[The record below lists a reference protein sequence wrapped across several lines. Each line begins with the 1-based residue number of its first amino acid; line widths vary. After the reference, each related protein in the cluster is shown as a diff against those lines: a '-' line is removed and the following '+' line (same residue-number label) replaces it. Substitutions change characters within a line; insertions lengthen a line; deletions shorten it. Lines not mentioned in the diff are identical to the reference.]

1 MPQQSLGR
9 IDQAVINVT
18 PIQRYSGS
26 GATNQ
31 SAAGAYSNLSANNF
45 SSFAQA
51 VANEDQR
58 VNGQWSSALQAFGS
72 QQQEEQQ
79 PERREA
85 NLFEQIAHK
94 LEGIGQEVMRPVNEF
109 VEESIEKKDPVGTV
123 VGIMANTAVSN
134 PAGLFEVPSKLGA
147 AAIGGTDM
155 NSYDEE
161 DDTVSNKSL
170 NWNQRMGA
178 GASALIDVAGTG
190 FGGVPDTA
198 RAVKNAFTGAE
209 GAAKAAKAVDKF
221 EGVAK
226 NLPDPVKTVVGY
238 GSKAAWNAL
247 EEGAEEAVQS
257 FADSAYAGET
267 GQQVVDNA
275 LQSAAMG
282 AVGGGLWGLV
292 GHGINRH
299 TMKRNLRQEQQSQNA
314 VEGSPGQGQDY
325 FAASWTPS
333 EIGAAD
339 AEVAKHQKETVQRQK
354 EAGMSA
360 SITGVPATRDIN
372 PNSIGYPVEPF
383 RRQWD
388 RSPDNRRYILNW
400 ANQGAQQY
408 DEATLDQV
416 FRSDNSTLA
425 NSLNSIAQ
433 TAGYPYAVYERSP
446 HTNPSAMV
454 RAQVQRFTTGNG
466 LLMNPISPEPFG
478 GDLDGDNWTV
488 TFDPQIVSNA
498 RPLTAYMFRNRPQT
512 YDVTTGEGDSKRTE
526 TRDFRYGQLDFDP
539 KWSNIS
545 FSERTVSSDG
555 GEPVAKTAFDRVRD
569 ANVAGIQDQNVAA
582 QASKIIDDAWH
593 DYRDALS
600 GRRVGGRTYA
610 DSRID
615 DPELS
620 PSDWGVEQEALAVI
634 YDMRSK
640 LDDLPGTDRFF
651 GDDVAADLLWNL
663 QADTKV
669 QLAIDGYVD
678 EGHTAIE
685 RGKDIASILPMSE
698 RQIEYVKG
706 TIDVRSSHW
715 VEILDLAHVAARQFT
730 TRNAMLFRAN
740 GSATYVATAVRA
752 VDDLRQIFPES
763 TALTEQYAFF
773 IRLMD
778 VGSEPVDNALQLFKG
793 YVLDDTVRRTQLL
806 SRKIGDGS
814 LDVDQFM
821 DTFTQVYNEHA
832 AEFERAAVKQ
842 GFKGLFRDMSAKG
855 LNAIDPDVPGSAERA
870 FADLFGSAPMSS
882 LFPVKNGSTFFS
894 VSLDGFLDTVCDSPN
909 TIMSMELIDQDPKT
923 AAFIDRLIRNHESR
937 NAARGKAAEN
947 LIVANLSGRAM
958 VFDESGE
965 HRAMDAS
972 EAPDRLLW
980 TAKWQVM
987 ENLIGHDAAIYF
999 GLRNLD
1005 EAIASPWGKQLFSG
1019 DTDQINSAIT
1029 SISMAYKYREYIAK
1043 VAPGTASVSG
1053 DDRADA
1059 VRMYAKLAAMNAQ
1072 VSRLDDYVIQG
1083 VCQGDDWL
1091 LRMMIDPRVPYVTKE
1106 QVYDTLQNARG
1117 THISKSNMM
1126 FDALRTKDSELGDGE
1141 IGERL
1146 RSARQKARN
1155 MDQLGRFSGKVTADE
1170 IERLYSSGGAGL
1182 TRETVGA
1189 AINRVVRD
1197 NYKAGKT
1204 RAYASLLYNCL
1215 DLQKSGS
1222 EKGVAIDSA
1231 TMAYQAYST
1240 QAEGVMLQL
1249 IERLTG
1255 TQAGAVSPE
1264 TLQQNVESIKRLLV
1278 DKDYHL
1284 NVNTLQGERRLGR
1297 SEVWKILVGETVS
1310 DTTDPTADQWVGL
1323 IRQYPSMA
1331 TVLAPSYL
1339 TPVVGNEVS
1348 VVEMA
1353 GKPLVDAITNEI
1365 KTHATAER
1373 IYDKKVERI
1382 ADMVINDTHGVRAVL
1397 GNMRAEA
1404 GDGWESLKDS
1414 PAAWQKAVEKSVD
1427 KIARY
1432 LLNENSADQLM
1443 RVKDGD
1449 GARRAIVAET
1459 AERVRKI
1466 LDDAADRVARNMPA
1480 RARDISPRNDALQN
1494 ELLQRQARTV
1504 LAMKLRAIDPNSAVT
1519 ADLDDNAGLFGQTS
1533 AKVAADIEAMYTE
1546 ATKPINDAQS
1556 MVNYIVSGMPSS
1568 YRVMLNNLL
1577 VTDKMRE
1584 TWVTQRT
1591 NGSGDPQAVAQAQA
1605 EFDAAQQEVLNES
1618 VSETM
1623 ERYAKYAIPMGMCRP
1638 DPELGQVDPGPIVSA
1653 VNAARESGIFGVEDE
1668 GWAKQKDIE
1677 DACRKG
1683 DYFYLWSLQGKQNSL
1698 VMDEVVRYA
1707 QRHIPGKPE
1716 GEGLMAN
1723 NTDAAIGLLQLQEE
1737 IAGDDTL
1744 RPDRR
1749 DSRIMAPHVLVD
1761 AETERLAEN
1770 VITNMQSAGNT
1781 VNAGLEGGEYK
1792 EFAGIAALNDEV
1804 DCGTPPESITPR
1816 ALHQQLMSG
1825 TQAQK
1830 TALLGATFEVRD
1842 ESAQWQKH
1850 YNLSESSMRDVG
1862 LLTADKIDA
1871 EDAVR
1876 VYRLGDC
1883 PFGCSN
1889 HTRHPMTGTHGER
1902 GRYWYM
1908 KDVFA
1913 LMGFYNSEAGTF
1925 KLKKTLAA
1933 CQHVYE
1939 KISSSYDLASYP
1951 YAVDAD
1957 PARRATT
1964 MWTQINEV
1972 RARLAKHYER
1982 GFTER
1987 KLDGFGAYDAKVI
2000 SMFTTPIVEVQIG
2013 TDTQIVSVS
2022 DIQKMAKGMPSPA
2035 QEILV
2040 NMDSWRVVP
2049 MSVNQVCRHV
2059 DDRILRDCQGNVD
2072 GVGQKAL
2079 AEAAVKGLTDW
2090 SDYRVLT
2097 DEDVRGLFRGVRPLP
2112 TQLSEGDYPI
2122 AASPLAMAR
2131 VIEDRY
2137 GLNRGMAS
2145 ETNNRNFTNLPTATA
2160 EHRADAAAATDAIDK
2175 VASGNH
2181 LPFSIGYSNYRQ
2193 VDQRATLRHG
2203 ESMVP
2208 TLASLPSEVNRWVR
2222 IGGRTPAYLVRPMSI
2237 DERPVDELERV
2248 WNQIRGTGVVAIVP
2262 QNLRREAEQ
2271 VFPRSCFI
2279 GADAFT
2285 ISGQPYL
2292 VVDPVNEV
2300 KPGATHRSMSPV
2312 GRLEPSNIMI
2322 FVADKTGA
2330 DGDFR
2335 LRPGS
2340 IEHLREPVDG
2350 IANRKFEDQFPG
2362 ISPRIVEVVPKSEL
2376 ADVEA
2381 ALDANGVQFVYPQ
2394 WQANYRLSADRE
2406 MEKASIR
2413 ALTED
2418 FLAASKS
2425 EAVDENGN
2433 LVQGLAPQKCL
2444 CVLKVEHEGVT
2455 KYSPLIMSNGGM
2467 GAELDSFQVG
2477 HNDLD
2482 VSNIKVVYRA
2492 SLGIDENSSVKM
2504 IWEGD
2509 PVKSMARV
2517 VDEDDFEYV
2526 ELADDSQLSYH
2537 DVATGEIKPARTEG
2551 KANVASVQ
2559 SRFADKEILRRLRNY
2574 TLAMNSYTDYGY
2586 YFKLDDNGD
2595 WRFDREWFDDFCA
2608 RNNLSVEEMYE
2619 ARSAFLDPNLSRS
2632 DVWEKILYGGW
2643 TLDEN
2648 LTHNSILT
2656 AVGKA
2661 AYEIGI
2667 PPMKVYS
2674 NIEPRLG
2681 DLAQKGSDGDLV
2693 YNRLPVDADYVRAI
2707 QEALGSNWEDMR
2719 TFFRLITQNCST
2731 DIPFCSDA
2739 ETSSDPRY
2747 ERTIMSDRGNLYFK
2761 GSDNGR
2767 HEYFT
2772 VLADK
2777 TFWKRIGTQLGLPSP
2792 AGLQSNQHDT
2802 NFAMQEDGYRDWQTK
2817 DVVDTL
2823 SVTRRMLAPY
2833 AKGQKSAFMRVPDA
2847 DLVTDSLINS
2857 YTKRAD
2863 LNDLMALSNTYQRAN
2878 REYQESFLSP
2888 YRMIESTLDDAEV
2901 KANDKRVRD
2910 VVERVNRDL
2919 GISASQKMERNVLDT
2934 LVKHDRAWTSNAGSG
2949 VQTITYEN
2957 WRHSAERMVTRI
2969 RNREFP
2975 VSGGFDAN
2983 GDFGM
2988 AVLPDVLMD
2997 YLWEASPLVRSSFN
3011 TREKWYAARDVEVQK
3026 VRESIPLARRNTEFS
3041 ALRRMYMGAELLNGN
3056 EVATGALYGEWSIF
3070 HYARALEKGK
3080 ALVDGATGEQLNHFK
3095 VSIND
3100 MSSMFADMRN
3110 RDMERRKR
3118 NLPDN
3123 TAPNGYAG
3131 YWYGTSHR
3139 GLEFTK
3145 SLSQCMALSNPM
3157 LGVSAVA
3164 RRGLYGGFTN
3174 FMLAA
3179 ARKGVPFFRKPYVT
3193 LADRNRLN
3201 MICRDER
3208 IQDFVQYYGEARR
3221 IGVSPDQIL
3230 QAQNAGD
3237 LQELILAQYR
3247 KMNLGHPI
3255 LRKYSRNVF
3264 KFASGGRFFASKKV
3278 RTYFD
3283 RLASLLDPDDPADAL
3298 YLHKPQ
3304 GSDMTIFEQRV
3315 YNDPYGFMVE
3325 TLMKETDNPLWQKA
3339 QMAMSLAEE
3348 IDLAHDTAINSIMR
3362 ATFENH
3368 SVADF
3373 LISTGF
3379 CKFPYYA
3386 MNASGW
3392 MLNHV
3397 LPMSALNYKFTEWA
3411 GSREDGGRIYQ
3422 ALDKRIDLKRM
3433 HLENKQQFA
3442 SFSEALMHDAMTLS
3456 TRGLALVILALL
3468 NLEPPE
3474 DEHKMGN
3481 LSEWTILGQ
3490 PIAEEWWIN
3499 DIAGPAFALAA
3510 SIKSAMIG
3518 KPRFDLVVNWY
3529 ADAMYSNPMV
3539 QAGGIVAD
3547 LFMDDET
3554 LLDDLIDEAELYS
3567 GAETG
3572 EPSIARLLQMKSTTG
3587 ILNWASQFF
3596 TPSFVKEAAWV
3607 LDPDN
3612 KEASYK
3618 NVYVTDAYGNRV
3630 QDQYGNWRVERTN
3643 PMDQAFR
3650 KVTRN
3655 NPFLAVIMNIV
3666 TAGDTGRTGYLES
3679 EMPDTVMY
3687 NEEQVLVA
3695 NALSV
3700 VEYDE
3705 TGQPIYKD
3713 QADRRAISTAILNV
3727 LASSDDPSQLRADG
3741 FCLNY
3746 DTRNYV
3752 SKVIWDQINYLD
3764 NQWSGFIQET
3774 GRDYYVI
3781 GDGDF
3786 NVGAAKFE
3794 ALEQAYYD
3802 NRNYYKD
3809 LYYKLW
3815 DDAISSGPERYN
3827 RYKTTYETDDEG
3839 NVYATGLQRSLIWP
3853 FKSRPTDEQYT
3864 MGYEGDWETRSPL
3877 TGRSAGGRALLP
3889 ITEQIETPDLES
3901 WKVTDQGYSDVWED
3915 TVGEL
3920 AGNEWPDG
3928 LYDGDSTGASGYR
3941 SYGYRSYGYRSYGG
3955 RGYYRS
3961 YGGRSYSRG
3970 YSSYRR
3976 SGGGGGGGGY
3986 SPNLYSR
3993 LPNISPDRPNVMY
4006 SERLYD
4012 PNYNYLRPNFETK
4025 GSREAYKRSD
4035 I

>member
-31 SAAGAYSNLSANNF
+31 SAAGGYGKLNANNF

-72 QQQEEQQ
+72 LPQQEEQQ

-85 NLFEQIAHK
+85 NLFEQVAHK
-94 LEGIGQEVMRPVNEF
+94 LENIGQEVMRPVNEF
-109 VEESIEKKDPVGTV
+109 VEDSIEKKDIVGTV
-123 VGIMANTAVSN
+123 VGIMANTAASN
-134 PAGLFEVPSKLGA
+134 AAGLFEVPSKLGA

-155 NSYDEE
+155 NSYNEE
-161 DDTVSNKSL
+161 DDTVSNKQL

-178 GASALIDVAGTG
+178 GASALIDVAGSG
-190 FGGVPDTA
+190 FGGVPDTV
-198 RAVKNAFTGAE
+198 RAAKNAFTGAE
-209 GAAKAAKAVDKF
+209 GAAKAAKAVNRF
-221 EGVAK
+221 ENVAK
-226 NLPDPVKTVVGY
+226 NLPDPAKTVIGY
-238 GSKAAWNAL
+238 GTKAAWNAF

-282 AVGGGLWGLV
+282 AIGGGAWGLV

-299 TMKRNLRQEQQSQNA
+299 TMKKNLRQEQQAQNA

-354 EAGMSA
+354 EADMSA

-372 PNSIGYPVEPF
+372 PNNIGYPVEPF

-388 RSPDNRRYILNW
+388 RSPDNRQYILNW
-400 ANQGAQQY
+400 VNQGAQQY
-408 DEATLDQV
+408 DEASLDQI

-446 HTNPSAMV
+446 HTNLAAMV
-454 RAQVQRFTTGNG
+454 RAQVQQFTTGNG

-498 RPLTAYMFRNRPQT
+498 RPLTSYMFRNRPQT
-512 YDVTTGEGDSKRTE
+512 YDVTVGTGDEARTE
-526 TRDFRYGQLDFDP
+526 TREFRYGQLDFDP

-545 FSERTVSSDG
+545 FSEKTVSSD
-555 GEPVAKTAFDRVRD
+555 EKTPVAKASFEHVRD
-569 ANVAGIQDQNVAA
+569 ANVAGIQDQNVATRA
-582 QASKIIDDAWH
+582 KRIIDDAWR

-600 GRRVGGRTYA
+600 GRRVGGKTYRT
-610 DSRID
+610 SVIS

-620 PSDWGVEQEALAVI
+620 PSDWKTPQEALAVI

-640 LDDLPGTDRFF
+640 LNDLSGTDRFF
-651 GDDVAADLLWNL
+651 GDTVAADLLWNL
-663 QADTKV
+663 QYDTQV
-669 QLAIDGYVD
+669 QLAIDSYVD
-678 EGHTAIE
+678 KGHTAIE
-685 RGKDIASILPMSE
+685 RGNNIASILPMSE

-706 TIDVRSSHW
+706 SIDTKSSHW
-715 VEILDLAHVAARQFT
+715 IEILDLAHVAARQFT
-730 TRNAMLFRAN
+730 TKNAMLFRAN

-752 VDDLRQIFPES
+752 VDDLRQIFPEN

-793 YVLDDTVRRTQLL
+793 YVMDDTVRRTHLL

-814 LDVDQFM
+814 LTVDQFM
-821 DTFTQVYNEHA
+821 SAFTQVYNEHA
-832 AEFERAAVKQ
+832 KEFERAAVKQ

-882 LFPVKNGSTFFS
+882 LFPVKDGSAFYS

-909 TIMSMELIDQDPKT
+909 TILSMELIDQDPET
-923 AAFIDRLIRNHESR
+923 SAFIDRLIRNHESR

-947 LIVANLSGRAM
+947 LIVANLKGRAM
-958 VFDESGE
+958 RFDESGD

-972 EAPDRLLW
+972 ETPDRLLW

-999 GLRNLD
+999 GLRNID
-1005 EAIASPWGKQLFSG
+1005 EAIASPWGEQLFSG
-1019 DTDQINSAIT
+1019 DVDQIDSAIVA
-1029 SISMAYKYREYIAK
+1029 ISKAYKYREYIAK
-1043 VAPGTASVSG
+1043 VAPGVATVGG

-1059 VRMYAKLAAMNAQ
+1059 VKMYAKLAAINAQ
-1072 VSRLDDYVIQG
+1072 VSRLDDYIIQG
-1083 VCQGDDWL
+1083 ICQGDDWL

-1106 QVYDTLQNARG
+1106 QVYETLQNARG

-1146 RSARQKARN
+1146 RSARQKART

-1170 IERLYSSGGAGL
+1170 IERMYSSGGAGL

-1204 RAYASLLYNCL
+1204 RAYSSLLYNCL

-1240 QAEGVMLQL
+1240 QTDGLMLQL

-1255 TQAGAVSPE
+1255 TQTGAVSPE

-1284 NVNTLQGERRLGR
+1284 NVNTLQGERRIGR

-1310 DTTDPTADQWVGL
+1310 DTADPTADQWVSL
-1323 IRQYPSMA
+1323 IRQYPSMG

-1353 GKPLVDAITNEI
+1353 GKPLVDAIADEI
-1365 KTHATAER
+1365 KTHATPER
-1373 IYDKKVERI
+1373 IYDKKIERI
-1382 ADMVINDTHGVRAVL
+1382 TDMITNDTRAVRAVL

-1404 GDGWESLKDS
+1404 GVGWESLKDS
-1414 PAAWQKAVEKSVD
+1414 PAAWQKAVEKSVNR
-1427 KIARY
+1427 IARY

-1443 RVKDGD
+1443 RVKDGE
-1449 GARRAIVAET
+1449 GARRAIIAET
-1459 AERVRKI
+1459 AERVTGI
-1466 LDDAADRVARNMPA
+1466 LNNAADRVARNMPA

-1494 ELLQRQARTV
+1494 EILQRQARNALV
-1504 LAMKLRAIDPNSAVT
+1504 ARLRRIDPQTVVT
-1519 ADLDDNAGLFGQTS
+1519 SGLDDNDTLFNQTN
-1533 AKVAADIEAMYTE
+1533 ANVAQDIRDMYEA
-1546 ATKPINDAQS
+1546 ATKPILDAQS
-1556 MVNYIVSGMPSS
+1556 LVNYIVSGMPSS
-1568 YRVMLNNLL
+1568 YRTMLNNLL

-1591 NGSGDPQAVAQAQA
+1591 NGSGDPQAIAQA
-1605 EFDAAQQEVLNES
+1605 EAEFDNARDEILSES
-1618 VSETM
+1618 ASDIM
-1623 ERYAKYAIPMGMCRP
+1623 ERYAKYAIPMNMCQP
-1638 DPELGQVDPGPIVSA
+1638 DPELGQVDPGPIVDA
-1653 VNAARESGIFGVEDE
+1653 VKQARESGLFGVEEE
-1668 GWAKQKDIE
+1668 GWASKEDIE
-1677 DACRKG
+1677 DACRRD

-1707 QRHIPGKPE
+1707 QRNIYGKPE

-1723 NTDAAIGLLQLQEE
+1723 NTDAAIGLLQLQSE
-1737 IAGDDTL
+1737 IAGDETL
-1744 RPDRR
+1744 RPDMR
-1749 DSRIMAPHVLVD
+1749 DSTVNPPHVLVD

-1804 DCGTPPESITPR
+1804 DCGAPAEPITPR
-1816 ALHQQLMSG
+1816 SLYQQIMNG
-1825 TQAQK
+1825 TSAQK
-1830 TALLGATFEVRD
+1830 TALLGATYEVRD
-1842 ESAQWQKH
+1842 DDGQWQKR
-1850 YNLSESSMRDVG
+1850 YNLGEGSFQEFH
-1862 LLTADKIDA
+1862 LLTLDKIDA
-1871 EDAVR
+1871 EDIMR

-1883 PFGCSN
+1883 AFGCSN
-1889 HTRHPMTGTHGER
+1889 HTRHPVTGTHGER

-1933 CQHVYE
+1933 CQHIYE
-1939 KISSSYDLASYP
+1939 KISTSYDLASYP
-1951 YAVDAD
+1951 YSVEPD
-1957 PARRATT
+1957 PARRAPA
-1964 MWTQINEV
+1964 MWAQINEV
-1972 RARLAKHYER
+1972 RANLAKHYER
-1982 GFTER
+1982 GFAER

-2022 DIQKMAKGMPSPA
+2022 DIQKLAKGVPSPA
-2035 QEILV
+2035 SEIIM
-2040 NMDSWRVVP
+2040 NIDSWRVVP

-2059 DDRILRDCQGNVD
+2059 DDRILRDCQNDVS

-2097 DEDVRGLFRGVRPLP
+2097 DDDVRGLFRGMRPLP

-2122 AASPLAMAR
+2122 AATPLAMAR
-2131 VIEDRY
+2131 IIEDRY

-2145 ETNNRNFTNLPTATA
+2145 ETHDRNYSNLPTASA
-2160 EHRADAAAATDAIDK
+2160 EHRADAVAATDAIDGA
-2175 VASGNH
+2175 ASGYQ
-2181 LPFSIGYSNYRQ
+2181 LPFCIGYSNYRQ
-2193 VDQRATLRHG
+2193 LDQRAVLAHG
-2203 ESMVP
+2203 ETLTP
-2208 TLASLPSEVNRWVR
+2208 TLASLPSNVTHWVTVS
-2222 IGGRTPAYLVRPMSI
+2222 GRTPAYLVRPMSI
-2237 DERPVDELERV
+2237 DQRPVDELTRV
-2248 WNQIRGTGVVAIVP
+2248 WNQIRGTGVVALVP
-2262 QNLRREAEQ
+2262 QNLAREAEQ
-2271 VFPRSCFI
+2271 VFPRSCFV
-2279 GADAFT
+2279 DSSAFA

-2292 VVDPVNEV
+2292 VVDPHNEV
-2300 KPGATHRSMSPV
+2300 QQGATHRSKSQV
-2312 GRLEPSNIMI
+2312 GALNPSNVMI

-2340 IEHLREPVDG
+2340 IEHLREPIDG

-2362 ISPRIVEVVPKSEL
+2362 ISPRIVEVVPKAEL
-2376 ADVEA
+2376 KDVSA
-2381 ALDANGVQFVYPQ
+2381 ALDAKGPQFVYPQ
-2394 WQANYRLSADRE
+2394 WQGNYRLSADRE
-2406 MEKASIR
+2406 MEKANIR
-2413 ALTED
+2413 ALTEQ
-2418 FLAASKS
+2418 FLDAAKS
-2425 EAVDENGN
+2425 DAVDENGN
-2433 LVQGLAPQKCL
+2433 LVSGLAPQKCL
-2444 CVLKVEHEGVT
+2444 CILKVEHEGVT

-2467 GAELDSFQVG
+2467 GSTLASFHVG
-2477 HNDLD
+2477 YNDLD
-2482 VSNIKVVYRA
+2482 VNNIKVAYTA
-2492 SLGIDENSSVKM
+2492 SMGIDENNSVKM

-2517 VDEDDFEYV
+2517 VDESDFKYV
-2526 ELADDSQLSYH
+2526 ELADDSQLSYL
-2537 DVATGEIKPARTEG
+2537 DMPDGEIKIARTEG
-2551 KANVASVQ
+2551 KANIASVQ

-2574 TLAMNSYTDYGY
+2574 TLAMNTYTDWGY
-2586 YFKLDDNGD
+2586 YFKRDDNGV
-2595 WRFDREWFDDFCA
+2595 WRFDREWFDNFCS
-2608 RNNLSVEEMYE
+2608 RNNLTAEEMFE
-2619 ARSAFLDPNLSRS
+2619 ARSAFLDPNLSQS
-2632 DVWEKILYGGW
+2632 KVWDKIFYGGW
-2643 TLDEN
+2643 SLDEN
-2648 LTHNSILT
+2648 LAHNSILT

-2674 NIEPRLG
+2674 NIEPKLG
-2681 DLAQKGSDGDLV
+2681 ELAMKGSDGDLA
-2693 YNRLPVDADYVRAI
+2693 YARLSIDADYVRAI

-2719 TFFRLITQNCST
+2719 TFFRLVTRNCST

-2747 ERTIMSDRGNLYFK
+2747 ERTIMSEKGNLYFK
-2761 GSDNGR
+2761 GTDQGR

-2777 TFWKRIGTQLGLPSP
+2777 TFWKKIGTQLGLPSP

-2802 NFAMQEDGYRDWQTK
+2802 NFAMQEDGYRDWQVK

-2823 SVTRRMLAPY
+2823 SVTRRQLAPY
-2833 AKGQKSAFMRVPDA
+2833 AKGQRSAFMRVPDA

-2888 YRMIESTLDDAEV
+2888 YKMIESTLDDSEV
-2901 KANDKRVRD
+2901 KANDKRLKD
-2910 VVERVNRDL
+2910 VLERVNSNL
-2919 GISASQKMERNVLDT
+2919 GIKASQKMQRNILDT
-2934 LVKHDRAWTSNAGSG
+2934 LIKHDRAWTSNAGSG

-2957 WRHSAERMVTRI
+2957 WRHSAEHMVERI
-2969 RNREFP
+2969 QNRQFP
-2975 VSGGFDAN
+2975 ISGGFDAN
-2983 GDFGM
+2983 GNFGM
-2988 AVLPDVLMD
+2988 AVLPDMLMD
-2997 YLWEASPLVRSSFN
+2997 YLWEASPAVRSSFN

-3026 VRESIPLARRNTEFS
+3026 VRESIPLAKRNTEFS
-3041 ALRRMYMGAELLNGN
+3041 ALRRMYMGAELMNGN

-3080 ALVDGATGEQLNHFK
+3080 ALVDSATGEQLNHFK

-3100 MSSMFADMRN
+3100 MSEMFKDMRT

-3123 TAPNGYAG
+3123 TAPNGYTG

-3139 GLEFTK
+3139 GLELMK
-3145 SLSQCMALSNPM
+3145 SLSQLMSLSNPL
-3157 LGVSAVA
+3157 LGASAIA

-3193 LADRNRLN
+3193 LSDRRRLN
-3201 MICRDER
+3201 AICQDDRLR
-3208 IQDFVQYYGEARR
+3208 DFVQYYSEARR

-3247 KMNLGHPI
+3247 KMNLSHPV

-3264 KFASGGRFFASKKV
+3264 RIASGGKFFASKKV
-3278 RTYFD
+3278 KTYFD

-3298 YLHKPQ
+3298 YLHKPT

-3325 TLMKETDNPLWQKA
+3325 TLMKETDNPLWRKA

-3348 IDLAHDTAINSIMR
+3348 IDQAQDTAINSIMR
-3362 ATFENH
+3362 ALFENH

-3373 LISTGF
+3373 FMSTGF

-3386 MNASGW
+3386 MNVSGW

-3397 LPMSALNYKFTEWA
+3397 LPMSAINYKFTEWV
-3411 GSREDGGRIYQ
+3411 GSREDGGRIYS
-3422 ALDKRIDLKRM
+3422 ALDRSIDLKRM

-3468 NLEPPE
+3468 NLEPPKKE
-3474 DEHKMGN
+3474 EKMGN

-3529 ADAMYSNPMV
+3529 ADAMYNNPMI

-3572 EPSIARLLQMKSTTG
+3572 EPSVARLLQMKSTTG

-3655 NPFLAVIMNIV
+3655 NPFLGVIMNIF
-3666 TAGDTGRTGYLES
+3666 TAGDEGRTGYLEAQ
-3679 EMPDTVMY
+3679 MPDTVMY

-3700 VEYDE
+3700 VTYDE
-3705 TGQPIYKD
+3705 DGQPIMKD
-3713 QADRRAISTAILNV
+3713 QADRRAISTAIMNV
-3727 LASSDDPSQLRADG
+3727 LASSDDPAQLRADG

-3752 SKVIWDQINYLD
+3752 SKVIWDQINFLD
-3764 NQWSGFIQET
+3764 KQWSGFLQET
-3774 GRDYYVI
+3774 GRNYYLI
-3781 GDGDF
+3781 GDGDRYA
-3786 NVGAAKFE
+3786 GEAKFE

-3839 NVYATGLQRSLIWP
+3839 NVYATGLQRSLIYP
-3853 FKSRPTDEQYT
+3853 FKSRPDNEEYT

-3877 TGRSAGGRALLP
+3877 TGRSAGGRALIP
-3889 ITEQIETPDLES
+3889 ITEQIETPDIES
-3901 WKVTDQGYSDVWED
+3901 WKVTDQGYSDAWED

-3928 LYDGDSTGASGYR
+3928 LYDGDSLGASEYRPYGYR
-3941 SYGYRSYGYRSYGG
+3941 SYGYGRRSYYRSYGG
-3955 RGYYRS
+3955 RGYSRS
-3961 YGGRSYSRG
+3961 

-3976 SGGGGGGGGY
+3976 GGGGGGGGGY

>member
-31 SAAGAYSNLSANNF
+31 SAAGGYGNLNANNF
-45 SSFAQA
+45 ASFAQA

-58 VNGQWSSALQAFGS
+58 VNGQWGQALQAFGS
-72 QQQEEQQ
+72 LPQQEEQ

-85 NLFEQIAHK
+85 NLFEQVSHK
-94 LEGIGQEVMRPVNEF
+94 LENIGQEVMRPVNEF
-109 VEESIEKKDPVGTV
+109 VEDSIEKKDIVGTV
-123 VGIMANTAVSN
+123 VGIMANTAASN
-134 PAGLFEVPSKLGA
+134 AAGLFEVPSKLGA

-161 DDTVSNKSL
+161 DDTVSTKQL

-178 GASALIDVAGTG
+178 GASALIDVAGSG
-190 FGGVPDTA
+190 FGGVPDTF
-198 RAVKNAFTGAE
+198 RAAKNAFTGAE
-209 GAAKAAKAVDKF
+209 GAAKAAKAVNRF
-221 EGVAK
+221 ENVAK
-226 NLPDPVKTVVGY
+226 NLPDPVKTAVGY
-238 GSKAAWNAL
+238 GTKAAWNAF

-257 FADSAYAGET
+257 FADSAYAGES

-275 LQSAAMG
+275 VQSALMG
-282 AVGGGLWGLV
+282 AVGGGAWGLV

-299 TMKRNLRQEQQSQNA
+299 TMKKNLRQEQQAQNA
-314 VEGSPGQGQDY
+314 PESAPGQGQDY

-360 SITGVPATRDIN
+360 SITGVPATTDIN
-372 PNSIGYPVEPF
+372 PNKIGYPVEPF

-388 RSPDNRRYILNW
+388 RSPENRQYILNW

-408 DEATLDQV
+408 DETTLDQV

-425 NSLNSIAQ
+425 SSLNSIAQ

-446 HTNPSAMV
+446 HTNPAAMV
-454 RAQVQRFTTGNG
+454 RAQVQQFTTGNG

-488 TFDPQIVSNA
+488 TFDPNIVSNS

-512 YDVTTGEGDSKRTE
+512 YDVTIGEGDNKRTE
-526 TRDFRYGQLDFDP
+526 THDFRYGQLDFDP

-545 FSERTVSSDG
+545 FSAKTVSSD
-555 GEPVAKTAFDRVRD
+555 EETPVAKTSFERVRD
-569 ANVAGIQDQNVAA
+569 DSVTGIQDENVAA
-582 QASKIIDDAWH
+582 QARRIIDDAWGN
-593 DYRDALS
+593 YRDALS
-600 GRRVGGRTYA
+600 GRRVGGQTYSDA
-610 DSRID
+610 VID
-615 DPELS
+615 DPALS
-620 PSDWGVEQEALAVI
+620 PSDWGVKEEALAVI

-640 LDDLPGTDRFF
+640 LNDLPGTDRFF
-651 GDDVAADLLWNL
+651 GDEVASNLLWNL
-663 QADTKV
+663 QSDTKV
-669 QLAIDGYVD
+669 QLAVDGYVGD
-678 EGHTAIE
+678 AQENIE
-685 RGKDIASILPMSE
+685 RGEQVSSILPMSD

-706 TIDVRSSHW
+706 TIDVKSSHW
-715 VEILDLAHVAARQFT
+715 IEILDLAHVAIRQFT

-752 VDDLRQIFPES
+752 VDDLRQIFPED

-793 YVLDDTVRRTQLL
+793 YVLDDTVKRTQLL
-806 SRKIGDGS
+806 TRKIGDGS
-814 LDVDQFM
+814 LTVEQFM
-821 DTFTQVYNEHA
+821 DVFTQVYNEHA

-855 LNAIDPDVPGSAERA
+855 LNAIDPNIPGSAERA
-870 FADLFGSAPMSS
+870 FADMFGSAPMSS
-882 LFPVKNGSTFFS
+882 LFPIKNGSAFYS
-894 VSLDGFLDTVCDSPN
+894 VSLDGFLDTVCDAPN
-909 TIMSMELIDQDPKT
+909 TILSMELIDQDPETSK
-923 AAFIDRLIRNHESR
+923 FIDRLIQNHESR

-947 LIVANLSGRAM
+947 LVAANLSGRAM

-972 EAPDRLLW
+972 EKPDRLLW
-980 TAKWQVM
+980 IAKWQVM

-999 GLRNLD
+999 GLRNVD
-1005 EAIASPWGKQLFSG
+1005 EAIASPWGEQLFSG
-1019 DTDQINSAIT
+1019 DVDQIDSAIT
-1029 SISMAYKYREYIAK
+1029 AISTAYKYREYIAK
-1043 VAPGTASVSG
+1043 VAPGVATVGA

-1059 VRMYAKLAAMNAQ
+1059 VKMYAKLAAINAR
-1072 VSRLDDYVIQG
+1072 VSRLDDYIIQG
-1083 VCQGDDWL
+1083 ICQGDDWL

-1106 QVYDTLQNARG
+1106 QVYETLQNARG

-1155 MDQLGRFSGKVTADE
+1155 TDQLSRFSGKVTANE
-1170 IERLYSSGGAGL
+1170 IRRMYSTDGAGF

-1204 RAYASLLYNCL
+1204 RAYSSLLYNCL
-1215 DLQKSGS
+1215 DLQKQGS

-1240 QAEGVMLQL
+1240 QADGVMLQL

-1255 TQAGAVSPE
+1255 TRAGAVSPE

-1278 DKDYHL
+1278 DKDYYL
-1284 NVNTLQGERRLGR
+1284 NVNALQGERRLGR
-1297 SEVWKILVGETVS
+1297 SEIWKILVGETVT
-1310 DTTDPTADQWVGL
+1310 DEADPTADQWVNL
-1323 IRQYPSMA
+1323 IEQYPSMA

-1353 GKPLVDAITNEI
+1353 GKPLVDAIADEI

-1373 IYDKKVERI
+1373 VYDKKIERI
-1382 ADMVINDTHGVRAVL
+1382 TDMIINDTRAVRAVL

-1404 GDGWESLKDS
+1404 GPRWESLKDS
-1414 PAAWQKAVEKSVD
+1414 PAAWQKAVEKAVN

-1449 GARRAIVAET
+1449 GARRAIIAET
-1459 AERVRKI
+1459 AERVTEF
-1466 LDDAADRVARNMPA
+1466 LNNAADRVARNMPA
-1480 RARDISPRNDALQN
+1480 RARDLSPRNDALQN
-1494 ELLQRQARTV
+1494 EILQRQARNA
-1504 LAMKLRAIDPNSAVT
+1504 LAARLRRIDPNSAINGS
-1519 ADLDDNAGLFGQTS
+1519 LDDNGTLFGQTS
-1533 AKVAADIEAMYTE
+1533 AKVAADIEARYNE
-1546 ATKPINDAQS
+1546 ATKPLLDAQA
-1556 MVNYIVSGMPSS
+1556 MVNYIVSGMPST
-1568 YRVMLNNLL
+1568 YDVMLNDIL
-1577 VTDKMRE
+1577 VTDKMKGA
-1584 TWVTQRT
+1584 WITQRT
-1591 NGSGDPQAVAQAQA
+1591 DGSNDPQTIAQAAA
-1605 EFDAAQQEVLNES
+1605 EFDAARDEILSES
-1618 VSETM
+1618 SSDVM
-1623 ERYAKYAIPMGMCRP
+1623 DRYAKYAIPMGMCRP
-1638 DPELGQVDPGPIVSA
+1638 DPELGHVDPGPIVNA
-1653 VNAARESGIFGVEDE
+1653 VKQAKESGLFGVEEE
-1668 GWAKQKDIE
+1668 GWATKEDIE
-1677 DACRKG
+1677 DACRRD

-1698 VMDEVVRYA
+1698 VMDEVVSYA
-1707 QRHIPGKPE
+1707 QRQVPGKPE

-1723 NTDAAIGLLQLQEE
+1723 NTDAAIGLLQLQQE

-1749 DSRIMAPHVLVD
+1749 SGDVIVPSVLVD
-1761 AETERLAEN
+1761 TETERLAEN

-1804 DCGTPPESITPR
+1804 DCGIPPEPITPR
-1816 ALHQQLMSG
+1816 ALYQQLMNG
-1825 TQAQK
+1825 TSAQK
-1830 TALLGATFEVRD
+1830 AALNGAMFEVRNED
-1842 ESAQWQKH
+1842 GQWQKH
-1850 YNLSESSMRDVG
+1850 CNLSESAMRDTG
-1862 LLTADKIDA
+1862 LLTVDRIDS

-1889 HTRHPMTGTHGER
+1889 HTRHPMTGTRSEQ

-1933 CQHVYE
+1933 CQHIYE
-1939 KISSSYDLASYP
+1939 KICSFYDLESYP
-1951 YAVDAD
+1951 YSVASD
-1957 PARRATT
+1957 PARRPAE
-1964 MWTQINEV
+1964 MWMQINEV
-1972 RARLAKHYER
+1972 RANLAEHYER
-1982 GFTER
+1982 GFRER

-2000 SMFTTPIVEVQIG
+2000 SMFTTPIVEVQVG
-2013 TDTQIVSVS
+2013 TDTVVVSVS
-2022 DIQKMAKGMPSPA
+2022 DIQRLAKGLPSPA
-2035 QEILV
+2035 QDVIA
-2040 NMDSWRVVP
+2040 NMTSWRVVP

-2059 DDRILRDCQGNVD
+2059 DDRILRDCQGNVE

-2079 AEAAVKGLTDW
+2079 AESAIKGLTDW

-2097 DEDVRGLFRGVRPLP
+2097 DEDVRDMFRGVRPLP

-2122 AASPLAMAR
+2122 AATPLAMAR
-2131 VIEDRY
+2131 IIEDRY

-2145 ETNNRNFTNLPTATA
+2145 ETHDRNWSNLPAATA
-2160 EHRADAAAATDAIDK
+2160 EHKANTIEATKAIDAE
-2175 VASGNH
+2175 ASGFQ
-2181 LPFSIGYSNYRQ
+2181 LPFCIAYSDYRQ
-2193 VDQRATLRHG
+2193 MDQRPTLRHG
-2203 ESMVP
+2203 ETVTP
-2208 TLASLPSEVNRWVR
+2208 VLASLPSNVTHWVTVS
-2222 IGGRTPAYLVRPMSI
+2222 GRTPAYLVRPMSI
-2237 DERPVDELERV
+2237 SERPVEELERV

-2262 QNLRREAEQ
+2262 QSLRQEAER
-2271 VFPRSCFI
+2271 VFPRSCFVD
-2279 GADAFT
+2279 ADAFA

-2292 VVDPVNEV
+2292 VVDPSNDVE
-2300 KPGATHRSMSPV
+2300 PGTTHRSSSPV
-2312 GRLEPSNIMI
+2312 GKLEPSNIMI

-2362 ISPRIVEVVPKSEL
+2362 ITPRVAEVVKKAEL
-2376 ADVEA
+2376 KDVEA
-2381 ALDANGVQFVYPQ
+2381 ALGADGVQFVYPQ
-2394 WQANYRLSADRE
+2394 WQGNYRLSADRE
-2406 MEKASIR
+2406 LEKARVR
-2413 ALTED
+2413 ALTRD
-2418 FLAASKS
+2418 FLESAKS
-2425 EAVDENGN
+2425 QAVDENGN

-2444 CVLKVEHEGVT
+2444 CILKVEHEGVT

-2467 GAELDSFQVG
+2467 DAELTSFHVG
-2477 HNDLD
+2477 YNDID
-2482 VSNIKVVYRA
+2482 VNNIKVVYRA

-2517 VDEDDFEYV
+2517 VNDKDFEYV
-2526 ELADDSQLSYH
+2526 ELADDSQLLYH
-2537 DVATGEIKPARTEG
+2537 DVATGEAKQARTEG

-2559 SRFADKEILRRLRNY
+2559 SRFADKEILRRLRNF
-2574 TLAMNSYTDYGY
+2574 TLAMNCYTDYGY
-2586 YFKLDDNGD
+2586 YFKHDDNGN
-2595 WRFDREWFDDFCA
+2595 WSFDREWFDDFCI
-2608 RNNLSVEEMYE
+2608 RNNLTPEEALE
-2619 ARSAFLDPNLSRS
+2619 ARSTFLNPDLKKSK
-2632 DVWEKILYGGW
+2632 VWEKIFYGGW
-2643 TLDEN
+2643 SLDAN
-2648 LTHNSILT
+2648 PVHNSILT

-2661 AYEIGI
+2661 AYEMDI
-2667 PPMKVYS
+2667 PPMKVFS
-2674 NIEPRLG
+2674 NIEPDPG
-2681 DLAQKGSDGDLV
+2681 DLSSKGSDGDLR
-2693 YNRLPVDADYVRAI
+2693 YRRLPVDADYVRAI
-2707 QEALGSNWEDMR
+2707 QEALGSNWQDMR
-2719 TFFRLITQNCST
+2719 TFFRLITQNSST

-2747 ERTIMSDRGNLYFK
+2747 ERTIMSDRGNLYFR
-2761 GSDNGR
+2761 GSDGGR

-2777 TFWKRIGTQLGLPSP
+2777 TFWKRIGTKLGLPSP
-2792 AGLQSNQHDT
+2792 AALQSNQHDT
-2802 NFAMQEDGYRDWQTK
+2802 NFAMQEDGYRDFQTR
-2817 DVVDTL
+2817 DVIDTL
-2823 SVTRRMLAPY
+2823 SVTRRYLAPY

-2847 DLVTDSLINS
+2847 DVVTDGLINS

-2863 LNDLMALSNTYQRAN
+2863 LNDLLALSNTYQRAN

-2888 YRMIESTLDDAEV
+2888 YKMIESTLDDAEV
-2901 KANDKRVRD
+2901 KANDRRIKE
-2910 VVERVNRDL
+2910 VVERTNSDL
-2919 GISASQKMERNVLDT
+2919 GIKASQKMERNILDT
-2934 LVKHDRAWTSNAGSG
+2934 LIKHDRAWTSNAGSG

-2969 RNREFP
+2969 QNRQFP
-2975 VSGGFDAN
+2975 ISGGFDAN
-2983 GDFGM
+2983 GNFGM
-2988 AVLPDVLMD
+2988 AVLPDMLMD
-2997 YLWEASPLVRSSFN
+2997 YLWEASPVVRSSFN

-3026 VRESIPLARRNTEFS
+3026 VRESIPLAKRNTEFS

-3070 HYARALEKGK
+3070 HYVRALEKGK
-3080 ALVDGATGEQLNHFK
+3080 AVIDSATGESLNHYK
-3095 VSIND
+3095 ASINE
-3100 MSSMFADMRN
+3100 MSEMFADIRK

-3118 NLPDN
+3118 LLPDN
-3123 TAPNGYAG
+3123 TAPNGYVG

-3139 GLEFTK
+3139 GLEFMK
-3145 SLSQCMALSNPM
+3145 SLSQLMSLSNPI
-3157 LGVSAVA
+3157 LGASAIA

-3179 ARKGVPFFRKPYVT
+3179 ARKGVPFFRKPYIT
-3193 LADRNRLN
+3193 LTDRNRLN
-3201 MICRDER
+3201 AICHDER
-3208 IQDFVQYYGEARR
+3208 IQDFVQYYAEARR
-3221 IGVSPDQIL
+3221 IGVSPDQIM

-3247 KMNLGHPI
+3247 RMNLSHPV
-3255 LRKYSRNVF
+3255 LRKWSRNVF
-3264 KFASGGRFFASKKV
+3264 RIASGGRFFTYKKV

-3283 RLASLLDPDDPADAL
+3283 RLASLLDPDDPLDAVYL
-3298 YLHKPQ
+3298 YKPQ

-3315 YNDPYGFMVE
+3315 YNDPYNFMVE

-3348 IDLAHDTAINSIMR
+3348 VDLAQDTAINSIMR
-3362 ATFENH
+3362 ALFENH

-3373 LISTGF
+3373 LMSTGF

-3411 GSREDGGRIYQ
+3411 SSREDGGRIYQ
-3422 ALDKRIDLKRM
+3422 ALDKAIDLKNM
-3433 HLENKQQFA
+3433 HLENKQMFA

-3468 NLEPPE
+3468 NMEPPK

-3481 LSEWTILGQ
+3481 LSDWRILGQ
-3490 PIAEEWWIN
+3490 PIGEEWWIN

-3529 ADAMYSNPMV
+3529 ADAMYNNPMI

-3587 ILNWASQFF
+3587 ILNWGSQFF
-3596 TPSFVKEAAWV
+3596 TPSFVKEVAWV

-3655 NPFLAVIMNIV
+3655 NPFLGIIMNIV
-3666 TAGDTGRTGYLES
+3666 TAGDTGRTGYLEA

-3687 NEEQVLVA
+3687 NEEQILVS

-3700 VEYDE
+3700 VTYDE
-3705 TGQPIYKD
+3705 DGQPIMKD

-3727 LASSDDPSQLRADG
+3727 LASSDDPAQLRADG

-3746 DTRNYV
+3746 DTRDYV
-3752 SKVIWDQINYLD
+3752 SKVIWDQINFLD
-3764 NQWSGFIQET
+3764 RQWNGFIQET
-3774 GRDYYVI
+3774 GRDYRLI
-3781 GDGDF
+3781 GDGDI
-3786 NVGAAKFE
+3786 NVGAARFNALQE
-3794 ALEQAYYD
+3794 AYND
-3802 NRNYYKD
+3802 NRKYYKD

-3815 DDAISSGPERYN
+3815 DDAIASGPERYN

-3839 NVYATGLQRSLIWP
+3839 NVYATGLQRSLIYP
-3853 FKSRPTDEQYT
+3853 FKSRPEDEQYT

-3877 TGRSAGGRALLP
+3877 TGRSAGGRALIP
-3889 ITEQIETPDLES
+3889 ITGQIETPDIES
-3901 WKVTDQGYSDVWED
+3901 WKVTDQGYSDAWAD

-3920 AGNEWPDG
+3920 AGNEWPEG
-3928 LYDGDSTGASGYR
+3928 LYDGDSMGASGYR
-3941 SYGYRSYGYRSYGG
+3941 PYGYRSYGYRSYGG
-3955 RGYYRS
+3955 RSYYRS
-3961 YGGRSYSRG
+3961 YGGRGYSRS

-3976 SGGGGGGGGY
+3976 GGGGGGGGY